1 MMTDVDERS
10 LALRQEFAALLSR
23 FLNGDAGVDDL
34 LVFEAPLAFD
44 RSIDADLRR
53 DLNRIA
59 LLAEEVERDWR
70 PIEDLHAQAFDL
82 RSVAPAFARQPAA
95 ASVRTEV
102 KPPTATIPQSIWQTE
117 SASLNSEAPA
127 ITLMAT
133 TPS

>member
-10 LALRQEFAALLSR
+10 LTLRQEFATLLSR
-23 FLNGDAGVDDL
+23 FLNGDASVDDL

-59 LLAEEVERDWR
+59 LLAEEVERGWR
-70 PIEDLHAQAFDL
+70 PIEDLHTQAFDL
-82 RSVAPAFARQPAA
+82 RSVAPAFGRQSAA
-95 ASVRTEV
+95 AVRTET
-102 KPPTATIPQSIWQTE
+102 KPATAAIPQSIWRTE
-117 SASLNSEAPA
+117 SASPNGEAPA